1 VNSKTNLEIKGWPP
15 RWVTPLTEQELSDS
29 KGWQVSNF
37 INALCIQTKDT
48 VAGRAGEPLVLRDWQ
63 TQLLNNVFAVRDD
76 GMFKHR
82 TALVG
87 MARKNGKSALSSGI
101 ALWGLFMGEQGGE
114 IYSCAADRD
123 QARIVFGDAK
133 RMIEA
138 EPELMSQAKLYRDAI
153 EIPATG
159 SIYRVL
165 SSEAYT
171 KEGLSPTLVIMDE
184 LHALPNREL
193 FDVMQLGMGARREPL
208 LLSITTAGVKT
219 DSTGQDSIAYS
230 LYQYGQKV
238 IRGEYDDPSF
248 FMAWWEASIEA
259 DHRNPET
266 WKLANPAFGDL
277 NSEEDFESAVKRTP
291 ESEFRTKRTNAW
303 VSSQTAWLP
312 NGVWES
318 RETTKEIG
326 KDVPVILGF
335 DGSFSG
341 DASVI
346 IGVTVEEN
354 PHVFM
359 VEAWEKQPEDD
370 DTWRVDS
377 LEVENSII
385 QACQRFNVLEIACD
399 PFRWQRSMQVLQDA
413 GLPVV
418 EWPSTSASRMI
429 PACAKFYD
437 AVVGEKLTQDGNAL
451 LTRHI
456 SNAVVKVDRL
466 GPRIVKEHRGSPRK
480 IDAAVASIIAFD
492 RATVSRTNPQTI
504 VPEFFF

>member
-1 VNSKTNLEIKGWPP
+1 VPDVITETKSWPP
-15 RWVTPLTEQELSDS
+15 KWLTAVDDAELASS
-29 KGWQVSNF
+29 RGWEVADF
-37 INALCIQTKDT
+37 INSMCIQTKDT
-48 VAGRAGEPLVLRDWQ
+48 VAGRSGQPIVLRQWQ
-63 TQLLNNVFAVRDD
+63 LNLLNNIFAVRDD
-76 GMFKHR
+76 GRFKNR

-87 MARKNGKSALSSGI
+87 MPRKNGKSALSSGI

-133 RMIEA
+133 KMIEA
-138 EPELMSQAKLYRDAI
+138 EPELMAQAKLYRDAI
-153 EIPATG
+153 EIPSTG

-248 FMAWWEASIEA
+248 FMAWWEAGIES
-259 DHRNPET
+259 DHRDPET

-318 RETTKEIG
+318 REIKKEIG

-346 IGVTVEEN
+346 IGVTVEEQ

-385 QACQRFNVLEIACD
+385 QACQRFNVVEIACD

-418 EWPSTSASRMI
+418 EWPSTSAARMI

-437 AVVGEKLTQDGNAL
+437 AVVGEKLTQDGNPL

-492 RATVSRTNPQTI
+492 RATVSRTNPETI

>member
-1 VNSKTNLEIKGWPP
+1 MTNAIEGWPS
-15 RWVTPLTEQELSDS
+15 RWLTPVPDSALELSRGVD
-29 KGWQVSNF
+29 VADF
-37 INALCIQTKDT
+37 IDAMCIQTKDT
-48 VAGRAGEPLVLRDWQ
+48 VAGRSGQPIVLRPWQ
-63 TQLLNNVFAVRDD
+63 KELLNHIFAVRDD
-76 GMFKHR
+76 GRFKHR

-101 ALWGLFMGEQGGE
+101 ALWGLFMGEKGSE

-133 RMIEA
+133 KMIEA

-153 EIPATG
+153 EIPSLG
-159 SIYRVL
+159 SVYRVL
-165 SSEAYT
+165 SSEAFT
-171 KEGLSPTLVIMDE
+171 KEGLSPTLVVYDE
-184 LHALPNREL
+184 LHAAPNREL
-193 FDVMQLGMGARREPL
+193 FDVMTLGMGARREPL
-208 LLSITTAGVKT
+208 LLAITTAGVKT
-219 DSTGQDSIAYS
+219 DNTGQDSVAYS

-238 IRGEYDDPSF
+238 ARGEVDDPSF
-248 FMAWWEASIEA
+248 FMSWWESPTESN
-259 DHRNPET
+259 HRDPEV

-277 NSEEDFESAVKRTP
+277 NSVEDFESAVKRTP
-291 ESEFRTKRTNAW
+291 EAEFRTKRTNAW

-312 NGVWES
+312 NNAWES
-318 RETTKEIG
+318 RLVKKEID

-346 IGVTVEEN
+346 VGVTIEEV
-354 PHVFM
+354 PHVFL
-359 VEAWEKQPEDD
+359 VEAWEKQPEDTD
-370 DTWRVDS
+370 DWRVDS

-385 QACQRFNVLEIACD
+385 EACSRMNVKEIACD
-399 PFRWQRSMQVLQDA
+399 PFRWQRTMQVLQDA
-413 GLPVV
+413 GLPIV

-429 PACAKFYD
+429 PACSKFYD
-437 AVVGEKLTQDGNAL
+437 AVVSEKLTNDGNPL

-480 IDAAVASIIAFD
+480 IDGAVASIIAFD
-492 RATVSRTNPQTI
+492 RATVSRSESEVLVPQ
-504 VPEFFF
+504 FFV

>member
-1 VNSKTNLEIKGWPP
+1 MTNAIEGWPS
-15 RWVTPLTEQELSDS
+15 RWLTPVADSALELSRGVD
-29 KGWQVSNF
+29 VSDF
-37 INALCIQTKDT
+37 IDAMCIQTKDT
-48 VAGRAGEPLVLRDWQ
+48 VAGRSGQPIVLRPWQ
-63 TQLLNNVFAVRDD
+63 KELLNHIFAVRDD
-76 GMFKHR
+76 GRFKHR

-101 ALWGLFMGEQGGE
+101 ALWGLFMGEKGSE

-133 RMIEA
+133 KMIEA

-153 EIPATG
+153 EIPSLG
-159 SIYRVL
+159 SVYRVL
-165 SSEAYT
+165 SSEAFT
-171 KEGLSPTLVIMDE
+171 KEGLSPTLVVYDE
-184 LHALPNREL
+184 LHAAPNREL
-193 FDVMQLGMGARREPL
+193 FDVMTLGMGARREPL
-208 LLSITTAGVKT
+208 LLAITTAGVKT
-219 DSTGQDSIAYS
+219 DNTGQDSVAYS

-238 IRGEYDDPSF
+238 ARGEVDDPSF
-248 FMAWWEASIEA
+248 FMSWWESPTESN
-259 DHRNPET
+259 HRDPEV

-277 NSEEDFESAVKRTP
+277 NSIEDFESAVKRTP
-291 ESEFRTKRTNAW
+291 EAEFRTKRTNAW

-312 NGVWES
+312 NNAWES
-318 RETTKEIG
+318 RLVKKEID

-346 IGVTVEEN
+346 VGVTIEEV
-354 PHVFM
+354 PHVFL
-359 VEAWEKQPEDD
+359 VEAWEKQPEDTD
-370 DTWRVDS
+370 DWRVDS

-385 QACQRFNVLEIACD
+385 EACSRMNVKEIACD
-399 PFRWQRSMQVLQDA
+399 PFRWQRTMQVLQDA
-413 GLPVV
+413 GLTIV

-429 PACAKFYD
+429 PACSKFYD
-437 AVVGEKLTQDGNAL
+437 AVVSEKLTNDGNPL

-480 IDAAVASIIAFD
+480 IDGAVASIIAFD
-492 RATVSRTNPQTI
+492 RATVSRSESEVLVPQ
-504 VPEFFF
+504 FFV

>member
-1 VNSKTNLEIKGWPP
+1 VNNKTNLEIKGWPP
-15 RWVTPLTEQELSDS
+15 RWVTPLTEQELADS
-29 KGWQVSNF
+29 KGWQVSDF

-48 VAGRAGEPLVLRDWQ
+48 VAGRAGEPLVLREWQ
-63 TQLLNNVFAVRDD
+63 TQLLNNVFAVRED
-76 GMFKHR
+76 GMLKHR

-133 RMIEA
+133 RMIES

-219 DSTGQDSIAYS
+219 DSTGQDSIAYN

-248 FMAWWEASIEA
+248 FMAWWEASIES
-259 DHRNPET
+259 DHRDPET

-418 EWPSTSASRMI
+418 EWPSTSAARMI

-492 RATVSRTNPQTI
+492 RATVSRTNPEMI